1 MARVARTRLRGG
13 VVVWTRGGVPF
24 AKVRYLWSR
33 LLLAIL
39 ALAPI
44 AQYWW
49 VYIFQFQRHGE
60 VGGWLTRA
68 SWLLDHQSQMAL
80 AVLAGVAVASGFTA
94 RE

>member
-1 MARVARTRLRGG
+1 M
-13 VVVWTRGGVPF
+13 PF
-24 AKVRYLWSR
+24 AKVRHLWSR

-49 VYIFQFQRHGE
+49 VFIFQFQQRGE
-60 VGGWLTRA
+60 VGDWLTRA
-68 SWLLDHQSQMAL
+68 TWLLDHQSQMAL